1 MFYPEINEEDLSHK
15 AKIKVIGVGGAG
27 CNAVNHIM
35 NNMCETGEYAD
46 VEFVGVN
53 TDVQALQKCSASKKL
68 QIGKKNYERLRLIVY
83 VEGYAHYFGDLCR
96 ILVLY
101 YSSML
106 TKFQIHMGVI
116 SRIFGNLTIKN

>member
-53 TDVQALQKCSASKKL
+53 TDVQALQKCSAAKKL
-68 QIGKKNYERLRLIVY
+68 QIGKKITRGL
-83 VEGYAHYFGDLCR
+83 G
-96 ILVLY
+96 
-101 YSSML
+101 
-106 TKFQIHMGVI
+106 
-116 SRIFGNLTIKN
+116 

>member
-53 TDVQALQKCSASKKL
+53 TDVQALQKCSASKNYKL
-68 QIGKKNYERLRLIVY
+68 EKKLR
-83 VEGYAHYFGDLCR
+83 EA
-96 ILVLY
+96 
-101 YSSML
+101 
-106 TKFQIHMGVI
+106 
-116 SRIFGNLTIKN
+116 